1 MNSFNVNLTYA
12 VLFLTFHSFTPQSL
26 SIKPKMEVTMNLN
39 STTSRIFAIISLIF
53 IIISTNFLFSQTEEW
68 NDSSNGNFILSLAD
82 DVNYLWVGVGSCGL
96 VKLNK
101 TMCDFVAYDKWNAKF
116 LDNYFFTIATY

>member
-1 MNSFNVNLTYA
+1 
-12 VLFLTFHSFTPQSL
+12 
-26 SIKPKMEVTMNLN
+26 MNLN
-39 STTSRIFAIISLIF
+39 STTSRIFAIVSLIL
-53 IIISTNFLFSQTEEW
+53 ILISTNFLFSQTEEW

-82 DVNYLWVGVGSCGL
+82 NVNYLWVVVGSCGL